1 MFGRKKTKK
10 PHGVLNTFIDDGTE
24 IEGKYVCSGTV
35 MIDAKLRGEITAK
48 DTLVIGPQGVVHAAV
63 QASTVIIRGEVIG
76 NVTASQR
83 VELGSG
89 ARVTG
94 DVEAPVI
101 AMEAGAML
109 DGTLRMTKARP
120 VETTLALVAS
130 RDG

>member
-63 QASTVIIRGEVIG
+63 QAATVIIRGEVVG
-76 NVTASQR
+76 NVTASER

-94 DVEAPVI
+94 DVEAPVVS
-101 AMEAGAML
+101 MEEGAVL
-109 DGTLRMTKARP
+109 DGALRMTKARP